1 MTIPFRKSRRDFLT
15 VSAAV
20 GGGLALELT
29 VPSGAL
35 AQGLG
40 RKGASGPLR
49 PHTGPELTAWI
60 VIHPDE
66 RVVIRI
72 ARSEMGQGSSTG
84 LAMLVAEE
92 LECDWKKVRTEFV
105 TTSEQVRRDRPWG
118 PMATSGSRSIRD
130 SQEYLRRAGA
140 AAREMLVAAAAQRWK
155 VPESECDAENGLI
168 IHRPSQRRLRFG
180 QVAQA
185 ASKLE
190 PPRDVKLKDPKDW
203 NLIGK
208 PAHRLDIPDKVT
220 GKPIFGID
228 VQLPGMV
235 YAAIAQC
242 PVFGGKVRSVPDEQ
256 IKGLRGLI
264 KVVRLEDAVAVVADN
279 WWRANRMLKL
289 VPIEW
294 DAEANGGASTE
305 TIREFVRFG
314 LEDSSVPVA
323 RDEGNVETAFA
334 SAAKLIEAEYHAP
347 FLNHAPLEPMNCTAL
362 VKNGRVEVWA
372 PTQDAEAT
380 HAVAAATAGVPIEN
394 VEVHLTHLG
403 GGFGRRGFQDYT
415 RQAVTIAKA
424 MEGTPVKLLW
434 SREEDMQH
442 DYYRPMT
449 LMRFKAGIDA
459 AGNVTA
465 LRIREASHSIM
476 AGVRPEQIKEG
487 IDRHALGGI
496 IDSPYSVPNLRI
508 EFAMRNSHVP
518 VGFMRTVFHSQNPF
532 MRECFVDE
540 MAHAA
545 GRDPYEFRR
554 AMLKAKPKDLG
565 ILDAVAKAAAWGS
578 ALPAGVHRGIA
589 VQDSHGSY
597 AAAVFE
603 VSVSDA
609 GELDIRRV
617 VVAVD
622 PGHVV
627 NPDSA
632 EAQVQSCIAYGLTSA
647 LWGEITLK
655 NGRVEQSNFH
665 DYRIMKIAEMPRRID
680 VVLAPSGGFWGGMG
694 ETPLAPLAPAL
705 CNSIFAATGKR
716 IRSLPL
722 KHHDLRRA

>member
-1 MTIPFRKSRRDFLT
+1 MAFRKSRRDLLK

-20 GGGLALELT
+20 GGGLALQLMIPARAVAAAAT
-29 VPSGAL
+29 AKS
-35 AQGLG
+35 
-40 RKGASGPLR
+40 
-49 PHTGPELTAWI
+49 PELTAWI

-92 LECDWKKVRTEFV
+92 LECDWKKVRIEFV
-105 TTSEQVRRDRPWG
+105 ATSEQLRRNRAWG

-130 SQEYLRRAGA
+130 SQETLRRGGA
-140 AAREMLVAAAAQRWK
+140 AAREMLIAAAAQRWK
-155 VPESECDAENGLI
+155 VPESECDAENGLV

-180 QVAQA
+180 QVAQV

-190 PPRDVKLKDPKDW
+190 PPREVKLKDPKDW

-242 PVFGGKVRSVPDEQ
+242 PVFRGKVGSVADEQ
-256 IKGLRGLI
+256 IRGLRGLI

-294 DAEANGGASTE
+294 DAGANGGASTAS
-305 TIREFVRFG
+305 IREFVRFG

-323 RDEGNVETAFA
+323 RDEGDVETAFA
-334 SAAKLIEAEYHAP
+334 SAAKLIEAEYYAP

-380 HAVAAATAGVPIEN
+380 HAEAAATAGVPIEN

-403 GGFGRRGFQDYT
+403 GGFGRRSFQDYT

-459 AGNVTA
+459 QGNVKA
-465 LRIREASHSIM
+465 LRVREASHSIM
-476 AGVRPEQIKEG
+476 AGVRPEQIKDG

-496 IDSPYSVPNLRI
+496 IDSPYGVPNLRI

-554 AMLKAKPKDLG
+554 AMLKTRSKDLG
-565 ILDAVAKAAAWGS
+565 VLDAVARAAAWGS

-609 GELDIRRV
+609 GELDIKRV

-632 EAQVQSCIAYGLTSA
+632 EAQVQSCVAYGLTSA
-647 LWGEITLK
+647 RWGEITLK
-655 NGRVEQSNFH
+655 DGRVEQSNFN

-680 VVLAPSGGFWGGMG
+680 VVLVPSGGFWGGMG

-705 CNSIFAATGKR
+705 CNAIFAATGKR

-722 KHHDLRRA
+722 RHHDLRRA

>member
-1 MTIPFRKSRRDFLT
+1 
-15 VSAAV
+15 
-20 GGGLALELT
+20 
-29 VPSGAL
+29 
-35 AQGLG
+35 
-40 RKGASGPLR
+40 
-49 PHTGPELTAWI
+49 
-60 VIHPDE
+60 
-66 RVVIRI
+66 
-72 ARSEMGQGSSTG
+72 
-84 LAMLVAEE
+84 
-92 LECDWKKVRTEFV
+92 
-105 TTSEQVRRDRPWG
+105 
-118 PMATSGSRSIRD
+118 
-130 SQEYLRRAGA
+130 
-140 AAREMLVAAAAQRWK
+140 
-155 VPESECDAENGLI
+155 
-168 IHRPSQRRLRFG
+168 
-180 QVAQA
+180 
-185 ASKLE
+185 
-190 PPRDVKLKDPKDW
+190 
-203 NLIGK
+203 
-208 PAHRLDIPDKVT
+208 
-220 GKPIFGID
+220 
-228 VQLPGMV
+228 
-235 YAAIAQC
+235 
-242 PVFGGKVRSVPDEQ
+242 
-256 IKGLRGLI
+256 
-264 KVVRLEDAVAVVADN
+264 VVRLEDAVAVVADN

-294 DAEANGGASTE
+294 EAGANGGASTE
-305 TIREFVRFG
+305 SIREFVRFG
-314 LEDSSVPVA
+314 LEDSGVPVA

-380 HAVAAATAGVPIEN
+380 HAEAAATAGVPIEN

-403 GGFGRRGFQDYT
+403 GGFGRRSFQDYT
-415 RQAVTIAKA
+415 RQAVAIAKT

-476 AGVRPEQIKEG
+476 VGVRPEQIKEG

-554 AMLKAKPKDLG
+554 AMLKTSPKDLG
-565 ILDAVAKAAAWGS
+565 ILDAVAKAAGWGS
-578 ALPAGVHRGIA
+578 PLPAGVHRGIA

-622 PGHVV
+622 SGYVV

-632 EAQVQSCIAYGLTSA
+632 EAQVQSCVAYGLTSA

-655 NGRVEQSNFH
+655 DGRVEQSNFH
-665 DYRIMKIAEMPRRID
+665 DYHIMKIAEMPRRID

-705 CNSIFAATGKR
+705 CNAIFAATGKR